1 MAKDKILQIR
11 VSEDY
16 HEKLKRL
23 AIEKGVSVS
32 LLVRNAVEYI
42 PGTATEEEIK
52 KGLDYLKACDSSA
65 MLFALKNTTDV
76 IKNQYNQELNWE
88 VPADKTLID
97 MHDKDIFNSLKK
109 IALKSILNNFEC
121 DKNYKLD
128 KETEMILKELM
139 VKYISNK

>member
-32 LLVRNAVEYI
+32 LLIRNAVEYI

-52 KGLDYLKACDSSA
+52 KGLDYIKVCDSSS
-65 MLFALKNTTDV
+65 MLFGLKNVSDV
-76 IKNQYNQELNWE
+76 IREQYNYEFNWQLPEEKEL
-88 VPADKTLID
+88 LD
-97 MHDKDIFNSLKK
+97 MYDKDVFNGIKK
-109 IALKSILNNFEC
+109 IALKSIINNFEC

-128 KETEMILKELM
+128 KETEIILKELIA
-139 VKYISNK
+139 KYISNK